1 MEGNEA
7 LVTYTKA
14 YHAHM
19 TWYNNKING
28 CNRKFLNE
36 QAIGDNTYYITV
48 LQGFAMD
55 ISIKTTGN
63 KLDYIV
69 YNLYMHMPGNPMPE
83 HENVIKCR
91 NNEHFEY
98 VVMV

>member
-1 MEGNEA
+1 
-7 LVTYTKA
+7 
-14 YHAHM
+14 
-19 TWYNNKING
+19 
-28 CNRKFLNE
+28 
-36 QAIGDNTYYITV
+36 
-48 LQGFAMD
+48 MD